1 MVKKDSEILS
11 LNTKLCEL
19 YIELE
24 QLKSEAIS
32 QKQNFIE
39 TVSGDDENNID
50 ESKYTR
56 SKLCLLEALL
66 LQMNPIL

>member
-1 MVKKDSEILS
+1 LVKKDSEILS

>member
-50 ESKYTR
+50 ESK
-56 SKLCLLEALL
+56 
-66 LQMNPIL
+66 